1 MARVV
6 LWRGSTL
13 RGRGRWGVLSSPSPT
28 GVPGRSCTPWVR
40 VARLVLCSL
49 VQTLWLLV
57 VRKNVLG
64 LLTFWYNHIYPYN
77 YFGRH
82 QSNENIPKG
91 GNLL

>member
-57 VRKNVLG
+57 VTKNVLADV
-64 LLTFWYNHIYPYN
+64 
-77 YFGRH
+77 
-82 QSNENIPKG
+82 SNICLVQTTNTVK
-91 GNLL
+91 